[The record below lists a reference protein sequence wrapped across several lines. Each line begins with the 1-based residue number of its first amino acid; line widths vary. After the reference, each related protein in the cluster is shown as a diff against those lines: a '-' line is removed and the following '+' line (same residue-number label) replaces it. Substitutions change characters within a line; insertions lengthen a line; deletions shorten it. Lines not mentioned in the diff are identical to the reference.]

1 MHEKQKAEKERK
13 RLEQMEKRERNKLE
27 RMQKEAEWK
36 KLKKKINNE
45 KYIHEKIEE
54 DYNQKIIMPEL
65 EKKKEELK
73 EKREFY
79 KPIDHKEI
87 DEFQKK

>member
-1 MHEKQKAEKERK
+1 ME
-13 RLEQMEKRERNKLE
+13 LLEKREREKLD
-27 RMQKEAEWK
+27 RLKQEAEWK
-36 KLKKKINNE
+36 KLKKKISNQKYLHE
-45 KYIHEKIEE
+45 KYEE
-54 DYNQKIIMPEL
+54 DFNQKVVIPEL

-87 DEFQKK
+87 DQFQKK

>member
-1 MHEKQKAEKERK
+1 MEKERK
-13 RLEQMEKRERNKLE
+13 RMEQMEKREREKLE
-27 RMQKEAEWK
+27 RLKKDDEWK
-36 KLKKKINNE
+36 KLKKKITNQKYLHE
-45 KYIHEKIEE
+45 KYEE
-54 DYNQKIIMPEL
+54 DFNQKVIIPEL

-73 EKREFY
+73 EKRELY